1 MPARGP
7 SVTTGARPSRFATAT
22 AALACVALAAC
33 GELGIEAPPTT
44 TTPLRTL
51 AAQRS
56 IAIGAA
62 TGSTFQR
69 SDALGDTLRAI
80 LAREFDLVWSGNFL
94 KFSTLRPTATSY
106 DFSWADSMVAF
117 AQTHSM
123 TVRGHT
129 FVWHNQIPAWL
140 TGGAWT
146 SAQVDSILAG
156 HIATVMVHFKGK
168 IRIWDVVNEAVDDN
182 AQRRTTFWSTAL
194 GPGYI
199 ERAFRLARAAD
210 STALLFYNDYN
221 IERSGAKSDTVY
233 AMLADLKSRGVPVDG
248 IGMQG
253 HFIVGQMPSSA
264 SLRANF
270 ARFAALGL
278 KIEITELDIR
288 MPVPATDLNLWQQAT
303 DYRAIVNACLQTPAC
318 DAVELSA
325 VYDGDSWIPSTF
337 PGQGA
342 ANLFDESLRPKPAYS
357 AVNDLLSGK

>member
-1 MPARGP
+1 MARRW
-7 SVTTGARPSRFATAT
+7 RPGWRAAAAT
-22 AALACVALAAC
+22 LACLALTAC
-33 GELGIEAPPTT
+33 GEKRGTPPVSS

-51 AAQRS
+51 AARRG
-56 IAIGAA
+56 IAIGAP

-69 SDALGDTLRAI
+69 TDAAGDSLRAI
-80 LAREFDLVWSGNFL
+80 LAREFDMVWSGNWL
-94 KFSTLRPTATSY
+94 KFSVVHPAPTTY

-117 AQTHSM
+117 AQAHQM

-129 FVWHNQIPAWL
+129 FVWHNQIPSWL
-140 TGGAWT
+140 TGGSWT
-146 SAQVDSILAG
+146 PAQVDSILAG
-156 HIATVMVHFKGK
+156 HIATLMAHFKGK

-221 IERSGAKSDTVY
+221 IEGTSAKADTVY
-233 AMLADLKSRGVPVDG
+233 ALLADLKSRGVPVDG
-248 IGMQG
+248 VGMQG
-253 HFIVGQMPSSA
+253 HFIVGQLPSGA
-264 SLRANF
+264 SLAANF

-288 MPVPATDLNLWQQAT
+288 MSVPATAADLAVQAL
-303 DYRAIVNACLQTPAC
+303 DYRTIVGACLQTPAC

-325 VYDGDSWIPSTF
+325 VYDGDSWVPGTF

-342 ANLFDESLRPKPAYS
+342 ANLFDESFHPKPAYTALS
-357 AVNDLLSGK
+357 NLLSGK